1 MATCLARDLAPDR
14 RTCSRKRW
22 SWARRVRGVAGV
34 MDIITGE
41 SHRGAQRAENPNDPA
56 DAAIAYRI
64 LGNVRARSCATPTRA
79 NAAFPGN
86 LGVDVFIQ

>member
-1 MATCLARDLAPDR
+1 MLGYPY
-14 RTCSRKRW
+14 SR
-22 SWARRVRGVAGV
+22 
-34 MDIITGE
+34 E
-41 SHRGAQRAENPNDPA
+41 DPHDPT

-64 LGNVRARSCATPTRA
+64 LGNVRARGCAAPTRS